1 MRYSQITGITNKTF
15 SYRMWCGTG
24 HNCSPASNYYE
35 TSFPYPT
42 VILRGMNE
50 LKYMGKILLSE
61 SLYFQHK
68 DVFDSLVA
76 KGEPRLVVD
85 ETNLADRLQSEA
97 VTLDIISELEMEQAK
112 LQRASDFLSSETAT
126 WETLNTYNFELTE
139 TKAEMEAY
147 NAEIQTLLS
156 GQTTQPAGTASQPAG
171 TQPDKEAGLNPL
183 IPVALAL
190 VGVAA
195 VAVVAKVKS

>member
-1 MRYSQITGITNKTF
+1 
-15 SYRMWCGTG
+15 MWCGTG

-76 KGEPRLVVD
+76 KGETRLVKKYGLVG
-85 ETNLADRLQSEA
+85 LALFMA
-97 VTLDIISELEMEQAK
+97 IPIPTIGV
-112 LQRASDFLSSETAT
+112 
-126 WETLNTYNFELTE
+126 YGG
-139 TKAEMEAY
+139 
-147 NAEIQTLLS
+147 TLLS
-156 GQTTQPAGTASQPAG
+156 WLMGMNWWSS
-171 TQPDKEAGLNPL
+171 L
-183 IPVALAL
+183 I
-190 VGVAA
+190 
-195 VAVVAKVKS
+195 AVVSGTTVSNSIVLLSVLGIIHAIV